1 MCFTLTEASLHRF
14 DPPSKIVVM
23 GVSGCGKTTVGTA
36 LAARL
41 QAVFIDGDDLHPA
54 SNIAKMSRG
63 VPLTDD
69 DRWPWLTRVAQALHG
84 DGIRIVGCSAL
95 KRAYRDHIRQ
105 VADGPVVFVHLAGTR
120 AVIAAR
126 MRVRAGHFMPPAL
139 LDSQFATLEPPGVDE
154 AAVTV
159 DIDQPSEAVIEAI
172 LSGVQQRSGTPP

>member
-1 MCFTLTEASLHRF
+1 
-14 DPPSKIVVM
+14 M
-23 GVSGCGKTTVGTA
+23 GVSGCGKTTVGMA

-159 DIDQPSEAVIEAI
+159 DIDKPSEAVIEAI